1 MNLRKLNI
9 SILKMCT
16 ILVISFLSTFS
27 SCTKDVSVSPP
38 DMPPPNGYLFINSYP
53 TGFQIY
59 LNGLPRRRVTPDSLT
74 WLSTNSYTITLKK
87 NLFRDTSFSIDIVEG
102 KKKDIFIDFSKNP
115 AMLGSINLTSTPS
128 KASVFINDSNTSK
141 ITPVVLTGLFPGI
154 YYIKFH
160 IANHRD
166 DSVLVSVSSGTVVS
180 AQKTLVDT
188 TLWQD
193 YTTANSNITTNQ
205 LTCIATDKNNEIWI
219 GTPGLGLMKFDG
231 TNWSNL
237 IDNTP
242 ASAAHDTINCI
253 TIDDNNHIWAG
264 TEFGG
269 VLDVS
274 GSSIRQYGFMSSG
287 LPDFRIKSI
296 AADNN
301 GNVYLGT
308 PAGLCR
314 TWIDNTGNRNWHTYT
329 TNELSFLQYDS
340 WITALAVDA
349 NQVVWIGLESAGI
362 GNSTGK
368 LYESS
373 HSSIINNNIT
383 ALAASGIEVWAGHAA
398 GQVFGTGLSYFDGAN
413 WQKLYPLPIQS
424 FAQTIFIDHLGNKWI
439 GTNKE
444 VVKLSG
450 LTTATVFDYSTTGLN
465 LTDIRGI
472 TEDQSGNIWIA
483 TYGGGLIKYKGNH

>member
-9 SILKMCT
+9 NILKLCT
-16 ILVISFLSTFS
+16 ILVFSFLSTFS

-38 DMPPPNGYLFINSYP
+38 DMPPPDGYLFINSYP

-87 NLFRDTSFSIDIVEG
+87 NLFRDTSFSIEIVEG

-128 KASVFINDSNTSK
+128 NASVFINDSNTSK
-141 ITPVVLTGLFPGI
+141 KTPVVLTGLFPGI

-253 TIDDNNHIWAG
+253 AIDNNNHIWA
-264 TEFGG
+264 
-269 VLDVS
+269 
-274 GSSIRQYGFMSSG
+274 
-287 LPDFRIKSI
+287 
-296 AADNN
+296 
-301 GNVYLGT
+301 
-308 PAGLCR
+308 
-314 TWIDNTGNRNWHTYT
+314 
-329 TNELSFLQYDS
+329 FL
-340 WITALAVDA
+340 
-349 NQVVWIGLESAGI
+349 
-362 GNSTGK
+362 
-368 LYESS
+368 
-373 HSSIINNNIT
+373 
-383 ALAASGIEVWAGHAA
+383 
-398 GQVFGTGLSYFDGAN
+398 
-413 WQKLYPLPIQS
+413 
-424 FAQTIFIDHLGNKWI
+424 TI
-439 GTNKE
+439 
-444 VVKLSG
+444 SC
-450 LTTATVFDYSTTGLN
+450 
-465 LTDIRGI
+465 
-472 TEDQSGNIWIA
+472 
-483 TYGGGLIKYKGNH
+483 